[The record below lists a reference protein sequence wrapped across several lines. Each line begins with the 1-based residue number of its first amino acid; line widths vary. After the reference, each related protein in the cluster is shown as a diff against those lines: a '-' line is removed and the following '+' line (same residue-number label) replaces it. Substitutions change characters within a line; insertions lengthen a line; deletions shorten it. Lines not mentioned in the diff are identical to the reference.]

1 MKNDDMQ
8 KLNQCLDILDTTD
21 LGFSLVWLW
30 VWSSVVDKL
39 EDGDFDQLVSRE
51 EAWDLLVKAVDGGIG
66 FSLNYGADQ
75 LDEHITDWMIEAGL
89 ITDLLDED
97 SWLDEVG
104 DENNGDD

>member
-8 KLNQCLDILDTTD
+8 KLNQCLEILDSTD

-66 FSLNYGADQ
+66 FSLTYGADE
-75 LDEHITDWMIEAGL
+75 LDEHITDWMIETGL
-89 ITDLLDED
+89 ITDLDED
-97 SWLDEVG
+97 YLEEDEEEEE
-104 DENNGDD
+104 DNGDN

>member
-1 MKNDDMQ
+1 MKNDDMN
-8 KLNQCLDILDTTD
+8 KLNQCLDILDTVD

-66 FSLNYGADQ
+66 FSLTYGADE

-89 ITDLLDED
+89 ITDLDED
-97 SWLDEVG
+97 YLEEDEEKEEDNG
-104 DENNGDD
+104 NN

>member
-1 MKNDDMQ
+1 MKNDDMN

-66 FSLNYGADQ
+66 FSLTYGADE

-89 ITDLLDED
+89 ITDLDED
-97 SWLDEVG
+97 YLEEDEEEQ
-104 DENNGDD
+104 DNGDN

>member
-8 KLNQCLDILDTTD
+8 KLNQCLEILDSTD

-66 FSLNYGADQ
+66 FSLTYGADE

-89 ITDLLDED
+89 ITDLDED
-97 SWLDEVG
+97 YLEEDEEKEEDNG
-104 DENNGDD
+104 NN

>member
-8 KLNQCLDILDTTD
+8 KLNQCLELLDSTD

-66 FSLNYGADQ
+66 FSLTYGADE

-89 ITDLLDED
+89 ITDLDED
-97 SWLDEVG
+97 YLEEDEEKEEDNG
-104 DENNGDD
+104 NN

>member
-8 KLNQCLDILDTTD
+8 KLNQCLEILDSTD

-51 EAWDLLVKAVDGGIG
+51 EAWDLLVKAVDSGIG
-66 FSLNYGADQ
+66 FSLTYGADE

-89 ITDLLDED
+89 ITDLDED
-97 SWLDEVG
+97 YLEEDEEEQ
-104 DENNGDD
+104 DNGDN

>member
-66 FSLNYGADQ
+66 FSLTYGADE

-89 ITDLLDED
+89 ITDLDED
-97 SWLDEVG
+97 YLEEDEEEQ
-104 DENNGDD
+104 DNGDN

>member
-1 MKNDDMQ
+1 MKNDDMN
-8 KLNQCLDILDTTD
+8 KLNQCLDILDTVD

-30 VWSSVVDKL
+30 LWSSVVDKL

-66 FSLNYGADQ
+66 FSLTYGADE

-89 ITDLLDED
+89 ITDLDED
-97 SWLDEVG
+97 YLEEDEEKEEDNG
-104 DENNGDD
+104 NN

>member
-8 KLNQCLDILDTTD
+8 KLNQCLEILDSTD

-66 FSLNYGADQ
+66 FSLTYGADQ

-89 ITDLLDED
+89 ITDLDED
-97 SWLDEVG
+97 YLEEDEEEQ
-104 DENNGDD
+104 DNGDN

>member
-8 KLNQCLDILDTTD
+8 KLNQCLEILDTTD

-66 FSLNYGADQ
+66 FSLTYGADE

-89 ITDLLDED
+89 ITDLDED
-97 SWLDEVG
+97 YLEEDEEEQ
-104 DENNGDD
+104 DNGDN

>member
-8 KLNQCLDILDTTD
+8 KLNQCLEILDSTD

-66 FSLNYGADQ
+66 FSLTYGADE

-89 ITDLLDED
+89 ITDLDED
-97 SWLDEVG
+97 YLEEDEEEQ
-104 DENNGDD
+104 DNGDN

>member
-1 MKNDDMQ
+1 MKNDDMN
-8 KLNQCLDILDTTD
+8 KLNQCLEILDSTD

-66 FSLNYGADQ
+66 FSLTYGADE

-89 ITDLLDED
+89 ITDLDED
-97 SWLDEVG
+97 YLEEDEEEQ
-104 DENNGDD
+104 DNGDN

>member
-1 MKNDDMQ
+1 MCSSD
-8 KLNQCLDILDTTD
+8 
-21 LGFSLVWLW
+21 LW

-66 FSLNYGADQ
+66 FSLTYGADE

-89 ITDLLDED
+89 ITDLDED
-97 SWLDEVG
+97 YLEEDEEEQ
-104 DENNGDD
+104 DNGDN